1 MWLEVSFIQQ
11 SRDGGVWLEVS
22 MEAGWRAAEGVGMVV
37 GLPVKCK
44 SAHLQP
50 GMVGEGRGTQG
61 WRYMKG
67 ILRCE
72 ENGEALEKVGFMAIT

>member
-1 MWLEVSFIQQ
+1 M
-11 SRDGGVWLEVS
+11 WLEVS

-50 GMVGEGRGTQG
+50 GWLVREGVPRDGDT
-61 WRYMKG
+61 
-67 ILRCE
+67 
-72 ENGEALEKVGFMAIT
+72 